1 MRADCVMRTIL
12 IWARICST
20 WNRPGHTARHLLHQD
35 FWRGRASSS
44 STTTFF
50 RVPRAILPV
59 RVRFVKSF
67 LHDWVKF
74 FSKTLVFAE
83 TDPVPTLVLYAQT
96 PGMSRSFCGNRAR
109 LFEARGLAAP
119 IIVQF
124 RFDCQVLFAQMP
136 KINRL
141 TSLCGDGIICANC
154 GKLGHPR
161 DNF

>member
-1 MRADCVMRTIL
+1 MRTIL

-20 WNRPGHTARHLLHQD
+20 WNRPGHTARHLLRQD

-96 PGMSRSFCGNRAR
+96 SAMSRIILGNPGIKFEKRGADYTVVRRRKSSTFCTIALNKS
-109 LFEARGLAAP
+109 LDKSLRGS
-119 IIVQF
+119 I
-124 RFDCQVLFAQMP
+124 
-136 KINRL
+136 
-141 TSLCGDGIICANC
+141 
-154 GKLGHPR
+154 
-161 DNF
+161 